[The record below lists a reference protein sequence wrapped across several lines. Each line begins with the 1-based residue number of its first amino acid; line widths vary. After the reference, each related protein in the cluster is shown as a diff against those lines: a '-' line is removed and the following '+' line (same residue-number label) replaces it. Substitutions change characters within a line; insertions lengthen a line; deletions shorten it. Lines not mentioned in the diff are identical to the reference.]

1 MLMKNI
7 SLFLTHHLYLI
18 CIVLSIFQ
26 IIILT
31 EPLIIDPYPAKAEF
45 RLPDTHRDIDHSKVI
60 QKNNNYISTISP
72 ESFHYY
78 YLLGREKSSDIQL
91 MIQAK
96 EKISLSFQFYDHK
109 GNLTTPASYTIDTA
123 NCRLI
128 IEYKIAAEKNCLF
141 GIYNS
146 KKEPFTY
153 SISYSYK
160 EKQSASSTKKPNVKQ
175 QKKKHTNKKPI
186 RSAKPITT
194 KKPLPKKTS
203 KNKINNHTTSS
214 VISSQKPIFTET
226 PKKNTSNIKSKIY
239 RKKSKKTTIR
249 KSNKEIKNNANK
261 TATKNLNKAIK
272 NNSSKAT
279 TKKYKKSN
287 MKNKNTI
294 KKLYLSETFLQ
305 IKKGDSISLTASAIT
320 TDTCKFYWDYSG
332 KFKLKN
338 KKIKNSAGKS
348 TLSGIVDH
356 PGIYTVT
363 CRLKDTV
370 NVSASCTVKII

>member
-7 SLFLTHHLYLI
+7 FLFLAHHLYLI
-18 CIVLSIFQ
+18 FIILLIFQ
-26 IIILT
+26 IAALT
-31 EPLIIDPYPAKAEF
+31 EPLIIDPYPAKADF
-45 RLPDTHRDIDHSKVI
+45 RLPDTHTDIDHSKVI

-78 YLLGREKSSDIQL
+78 YLLGREKSSNIQL
-91 MIQAK
+91 IIQAK
-96 EKISLSFQFYDHK
+96 EKISLSFQLYDHK
-109 GNLTTPASYTIDTA
+109 GNLTPPASYTIDTV

-128 IEYKIAAEKNCLF
+128 IDYKIAAEKNCLF
-141 GIYNS
+141 GIYNN
-146 KKEPFTY
+146 KKQPFTY
-153 SISYSYK
+153 SISYK
-160 EKQSASSTKKPNVKQ
+160 EKQSAVSTKKPNINQ
-175 QKKKHTNKKPI
+175 QKKHNNKPI

-194 KKPLPKKTS
+194 KKPFSKK
-203 KNKINNHTTSS
+203 KIINNKNNHKTSS

-226 PKKNTSNIKSKIY
+226 PQKTISKNTNKIY
-239 RKKSKKTTIR
+239 YKKSKKTTIK
-249 KSNKEIKNNANK
+249 KSKK
-261 TATKNLNKAIK
+261 TIK
-272 NNSSKAT
+272 NNSSKTTTKIINKTIKNNSSKTT
-279 TKKYKKSN
+279 TKKYKKS
-287 MKNKNTI
+287 KKQRKNTI

>member
-1 MLMKNI
+1 MKNI

-160 EKQSASSTKKPNVKQ
+160 EKQSASSTQKPNVKQ

-226 PKKNTSNIKSKIY
+226 PKKN
-239 RKKSKKTTIR
+239 
-249 KSNKEIKNNANK
+249 
-261 TATKNLNKAIK
+261 
-272 NNSSKAT
+272 
-279 TKKYKKSN
+279 
-287 MKNKNTI
+287 
-294 KKLYLSETFLQ
+294 
-305 IKKGDSISLTASAIT
+305 
-320 TDTCKFYWDYSG
+320 
-332 KFKLKN
+332 
-338 KKIKNSAGKS
+338 
-348 TLSGIVDH
+348 
-356 PGIYTVT
+356 
-363 CRLKDTV
+363 
-370 NVSASCTVKII
+370 